1 MINEILF
8 FMLGLV
14 GLLFG
19 AELITRSSLLI
30 SRKFGLSEG
39 FIGLVV
45 LSLGTTLP
53 EIMVTIAGALEKRMG
68 VESSGIV
75 IGNVIGSSMTNMA
88 LIFGL
93 SGLLGGVIHITRK
106 EAWSYGFSLVAATS
120 LFVFTAQDGAI
131 TQKEAWLLVA
141 GYFGYVFL
149 AKKVNSQHN
158 QTKPFKKNQVKKLG
172 KLLFQLIGGL
182 ALIAQSSQWVI
193 EAAITLA
200 IELGVSQVVIGAILI
215 GIGTSLPELV
225 IALTA
230 LVKGSRDLSVGNLL
244 GSSIVNMLLAL
255 GVGGLIAGWT
265 IERRVA
271 TFDLPFLLFCVVI
284 ITLFMLSRKR
294 LERREAILMLSLF
307 VVYVSLKLMGW

>member
-1 MINEILF
+1 MINEVF
-8 FMLGLV
+8 YFMIGLI
-14 GLLFG
+14 GLLAG
-19 AELITRSSLLI
+19 AELITNSSLSI
-30 SRKFGLSEG
+30 SRKFGLSEK

-53 EIMVTIAGALEKRMG
+53 EIMVTIAGALERKIG
-68 VESSGIV
+68 IESSGIV

-93 SGLLGGVIHITRK
+93 SGLLGGVIHITKK
-106 EAWSYGFSLVAATS
+106 EAWSYGISLVAATS
-120 LFVFTAQDGAI
+120 LFVFTAQDGTI
-131 TQKEAWLLVA
+131 TQKEALLLFA
-141 GYFGYVFL
+141 SYFGYVFL
-149 AKKVNSQHN
+149 AQKTNSQQN
-158 QTKPFKKNQVKKLG
+158 QTKPFRKNQVKKLG
-172 KLLFQLIGGL
+172 KLIFKLVGGL

-193 EAAITLA
+193 ESSITLA
-200 IELGVSQVVIGAILI
+200 IELGVSQVVVGAILI

-255 GVGGLIAGWT
+255 GVGGMISGWT
-265 IERRVA
+265 VERRVA
-271 TFDLPFLLFCVVI
+271 TFDLPFLLFCVIV
-284 ITLFMLSRKR
+284 ITLFMLSRTR
-294 LERREAILMLSLF
+294 LERKEAVLMLSLF